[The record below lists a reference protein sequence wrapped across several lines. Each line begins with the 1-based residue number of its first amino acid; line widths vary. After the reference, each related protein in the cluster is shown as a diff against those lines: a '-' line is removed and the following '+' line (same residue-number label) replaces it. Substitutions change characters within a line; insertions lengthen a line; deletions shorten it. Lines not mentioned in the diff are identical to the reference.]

1 MRQVSLRETR
11 YGWEKGGALPS
22 SGVHDILLSEP
33 PVLLESNIHSNLS
46 GQYETF
52 LLGRALVNISANW
65 YSVLSDIEL
74 VQFTISLIN
83 ATYSA
88 LLDDMQYSAAFF
100 DIQMSNT
107 NHLGYGIPP
116 EVLLRVSSK
125 RHDQA
130 SEKVLRKTQQFL
142 SLYRVYSKGL
152 VECSLKVVCLVEQNY
167 QWEKKTCGKV
177 RNLSYDS
184 QPERWDLPKDTS
196 IVRYAVL
203 RFDMNQLCHL
213 EKRIDGAIQ
222 MSFESTL
229 VPDVTSGNEE
239 QASMVIYYIM
249 LEDPILAGT
258 PVKRFSNLPNHSGT
272 VLILIHNDGAWCLPL
287 SVKSGI
293 SLHMIMLILQKSFYN
308 ASKDSRIMKAQELK
322 TKTSAQALIPNVGYL
337 IITFTSY

>member
-1 MRQVSLRETR
+1 MSSPYLIMNIVGSMIPLVKPLDIRKFESSSYQ
-11 YGWEKGGALPS
+11 AL
-22 SGVHDILLSEP
+22 G
-33 PVLLESNIHSNLS
+33 
-46 GQYETF
+46 
-52 LLGRALVNISANW
+52 
-65 YSVLSDIEL
+65 
-74 VQFTISLIN
+74 
-83 ATYSA
+83 
-88 LLDDMQYSAAFF
+88 AFF
-100 DIQMSNT
+100 NPYRAFL
-107 NHLGYGIPP
+107 NRYAHLNYQ
-116 EVLLRVSSK
+116 SC
-125 RHDQA
+125 
-130 SEKVLRKTQQFL
+130 SEEDSAISFFVPCVMF
-142 SLYRVYSKGL
+142 
-152 VECSLKVVCLVEQNY
+152 VEVVCLVGTELSVGEEDLLTREAPLLKNNIL
-167 QWEKKTCGKV
+167 CGKV